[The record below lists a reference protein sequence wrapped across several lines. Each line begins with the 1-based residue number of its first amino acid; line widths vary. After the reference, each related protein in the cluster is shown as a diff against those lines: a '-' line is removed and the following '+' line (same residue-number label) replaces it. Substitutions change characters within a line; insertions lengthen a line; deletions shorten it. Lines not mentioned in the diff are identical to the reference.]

1 MDVFS
6 CHVVTL
12 PHEDEETNS
21 RVREATSAWRQSSD
35 AAVVHDRETRRV
47 RRSVVTMRDSFAD
60 PSVVSNDGRSFPLSD
75 SREGASSGTR
85 RRVDVS
91 ARPPTA
97 TESRA

>member
-1 MDVFS
+1 METRGDRGRFESTNANANAKACGRRHERARAVDVFS

-47 RRSVVTMRDSFAD
+47 RW
-60 PSVVSNDGRSFPLSD
+60 
-75 SREGASSGTR
+75 
-85 RRVDVS
+85 
-91 ARPPTA
+91 
-97 TESRA
+97 

>member
-47 RRSVVTMRDSFAD
+47 RW
-60 PSVVSNDGRSFPLSD
+60 
-75 SREGASSGTR
+75 
-85 RRVDVS
+85 
-91 ARPPTA
+91 
-97 TESRA
+97 

>member
-1 MDVFS
+1 MHTAHAESSAKVDEREREREGARAGEDTSARAMDVFS

-47 RRSVVTMRDSFAD
+47 RW
-60 PSVVSNDGRSFPLSD
+60 
-75 SREGASSGTR
+75 
-85 RRVDVS
+85 
-91 ARPPTA
+91 
-97 TESRA
+97 